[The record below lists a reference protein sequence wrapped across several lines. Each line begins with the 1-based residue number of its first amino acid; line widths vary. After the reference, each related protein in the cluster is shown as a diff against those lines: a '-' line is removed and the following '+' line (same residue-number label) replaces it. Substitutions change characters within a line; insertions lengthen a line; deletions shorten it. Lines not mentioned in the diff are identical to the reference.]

1 MLLSVTLESN
11 MTLSLI
17 VSIMLNSI
25 IRNNNL
31 AFKSPSTFPEIK
43 RLSSDHNNFLDQ
55 IPKV

>member
-31 AFKSPSTFPEIK
+31 AFKSSSTFPE
-43 RLSSDHNNFLDQ
+43 S
-55 IPKV
+55 